1 MFSSLP
7 PSPVKF
13 CKQLIVLRHFS
24 DINNFGDPSIISVH
38 GTPSAIA
45 FSVQQD
51 KPHNHSEFGTS
62 FEDALAKFKPA
73 TVNTKELREK
83 AAELLAEAEAAEK
96 MKAGV
101 EPTV

>member
-1 MFSSLP
+1 MTTKEVYAEMVRRYPALQVSAWHWIDTE
-7 PSPVKF
+7 K
-13 CKQLIVLRHFS
+13 
-24 DINNFGDPSIISVH
+24 D
-38 GTPSAIA
+38 GTMREH

-96 MKAGV
+96 MQAGV
-101 EPTV
+101 EKGAA